1 MAKNKIIYG
10 NDILIDLTSDSVTPS
25 TLAQG
30 ETAHNKSGNQIVGIA
45 ELKRGSEVINETL
58 VFHDTDFYTVNS
70 ETVIAGNRVNN
81 ETFTIDL

>member
-30 ETAHNKSGNQIVGIA
+30 ATAHDKGGNQIVGTA
-45 ELKRGSEVINETL
+45 ELKLKSEVINETL
-58 VFHDTDFYTVNS
+58 IFNDTDFYKVNS
-70 ETVIAGNRVNN
+70 ETVIVGNRIDN
-81 ETFTIDL
+81 EMFTIDL